1 MTLGRKLEIK
11 RLEGDTD
18 KNQAGKTSR
27 GHTGNFKRLGMAL
40 TCRRVES
47 YKMCIFLDTV

>member
-1 MTLGRKLEIK
+1 MTLGRKLEVK

-18 KNQAGKTSR
+18 KSQAGKTSS
-27 GHTGNFKRLGMAL
+27 GHTGNFKRMGMAL
-40 TCRRVES
+40 ARRRVES